1 MNEVF
6 DSRLKLLDEA
16 QNFTNWIYSQYKP
29 YIQGNILELS
39 SGIGTY
45 SSKLVK
51 DFQKNEITLTEFLE
65 DYVEKLRDRFQND
78 NVRCLKLDMNDS
90 IDYEK
95 LGYDNFDTIIC
106 SNVLEH
112 IEKDEFAFKQCN
124 KLLKKNGK
132 LLLIVPQNPD
142 LYSLQDK
149 ELGHFRRYT
158 KDEIMTKAKDA
169 NFKILKIRNFN
180 AVGVLGWK
188 LNKRSN
194 RSKNPATL
202 MKLFN
207 ILIPIVK
214 LFDDIITSK
223 LIGLSFFVVLKKH
236 LN

>member
-1 MNEVF
+1 
-6 DSRLKLLDEA
+6 
-16 QNFTNWIYSQYKP
+16 
-29 YIQGNILELS
+29 
-39 SGIGTY
+39 
-45 SSKLVK
+45 
-51 DFQKNEITLTEFLE
+51 
-65 DYVEKLRDRFQND
+65 
-78 NVRCLKLDMNDS
+78 MNDS

-142 LYSLQDK
+142 LYGLQDK

-207 ILIPIVK
+207 ILIPIVN
-214 LFDDIITSK
+214 SK
-223 LIGLSFFVVLKKH
+223 TQVIEI
-236 LN
+236 